1 MQKISGVSP
10 AKLCRQRSDLSDV
23 SMVSVSSRS
32 VLKTPSRRK
41 SEVISSIVAPERLKT
56 ALKDKESKIEE
67 LLRGQPGRLLGASGE
82 PLRAGKDILAAIRQ
96 LVEDD
101 LKHLDDGGPRDVPS

>member
-1 MQKISGVSP
+1 MEKYAPSTSRWP
-10 AKLCRQRSDLSDV
+10 LSLSDPRAKMKQMLHCY
-23 SMVSVSSRS
+23 S
-32 VLKTPSRRK
+32 LPSIPGANMT
-41 SEVISSIVAPERLKT
+41 SEEMK
-56 ALKDKESKIEE
+56 SKIEE